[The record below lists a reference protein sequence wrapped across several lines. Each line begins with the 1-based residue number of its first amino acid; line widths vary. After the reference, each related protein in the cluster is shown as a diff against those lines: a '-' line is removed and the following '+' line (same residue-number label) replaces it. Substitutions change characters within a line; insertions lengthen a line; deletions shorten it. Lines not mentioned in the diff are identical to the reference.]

1 VIGCTSRIAAIIAV
15 RVADHRGEKADAR
28 GAIHGALMRVQYVES
43 KTSGLILVAGS
54 AALERAISQELRVD
68 EIQQRRPRPQSAH
81 ES

>member
-1 VIGCTSRIAAIIAV
+1 VIACTSRIAAIIAV

-54 AALERAISQELRVD
+54 AALKRAISQELRVD